1 MLLPI
6 IRFFQFIG
14 SDGLVGLRR
23 VFAESLTINQIV
35 DVCSF
40 KGLQQQQQQ
49 QQQQQNEQKD
59 LNELCLIVVLDSGQ
73 VCFQYSEDLNIG
85 HSNYGTIHVMDY

>member
-49 QQQQQNEQKD
+49 QQQQNEQKD
-59 LNELCLIVVLDSGQ
+59 LNELGLIVVLDSGQ
-73 VCFQYSEDLNIG
+73 VCFQYSQDLNIG
-85 HSNYGTIHVMDY
+85 HSNYGTIQILGY